1 MRLTMDPDWLEN
13 VYAATDRLFLD
24 TLGPDIFED
33 ARDAC
38 PVFGGENST
47 ATPVS
52 LAIGERMG
60 RDIPGGALRDS
71 IEFHLNKHDLI
82 VAATGSDE
90 RTYAAFVELGH
101 HIVVFGNPT
110 GRYKEACPFLRPAL
124 FTVRSAA

>member
-1 MRLTMDPDWLEN
+1 MAPDWLEN
-13 VYAATDRLFLD
+13 ILAATDRLFLD
-24 TLGPDIFED
+24 TLGPDISED
-33 ARDAC
+33 ARDLC

-90 RTYAAFVELGH
+90 RTYAYFVECGH
-101 HIVVFGNPT
+101 RIVVFGRDT
-110 GRYKEACPFLRPAL
+110 GRYKEAQPFIRPAV
-124 FTVRSAA
+124 FRVRRP